1 MQYIGQPITNTIKS
15 HKDRFFYGLRRTDDG
30 ELWLAKVDQMAPG
43 DSVTINIPG
52 SANYN
57 YDDWNEGQD
66 FFGGRDVNH
75 DKIYPNLKYEQYKWD
90 DINLFYYINSE
101 GELVLRINH
110 PIDMENPG
118 AAANAYT
125 YPNVNE
131 IPAFTGA
138 SIKFDQ
144 DYVTFDSNES
154 TWDRT

>member
-66 FFGGRDVNH
+66 FFDGRDVNH

-90 DINLFYYINSE
+90 DINLFYY
-101 GELVLRINH
+101 
-110 PIDMENPG
+110 MK
-118 AAANAYT
+118 
-125 YPNVNE
+125 VNW
-131 IPAFTGA
+131 F
-138 SIKFDQ
+138 
-144 DYVTFDSNES
+144 
-154 TWDRT
+154 